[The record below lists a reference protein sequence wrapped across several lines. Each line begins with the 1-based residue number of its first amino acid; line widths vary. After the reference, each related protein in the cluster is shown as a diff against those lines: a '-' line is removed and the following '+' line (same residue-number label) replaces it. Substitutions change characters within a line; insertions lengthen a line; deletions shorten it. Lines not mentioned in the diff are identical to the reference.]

1 LNHHPRTQQKE
12 ASHTT
17 KTQTKTN
24 PKQQTQQT
32 TQTTEVEVLRNK
44 SQLQTKKYATKAKD

>member
-17 KTQTKTN
+17 KTN
-24 PKQQTQQT
+24 PKQQTHQT

-44 SQLQTKKYATKAKD
+44 PQLQTKKHATKAKD